1 MQEWIL
7 DLDKIIDKV
16 TLLKEENAQLNKR
29 IEELENINMQ
39 LKVAAETLST
49 KTNTIILEQ
58 QIGKNQSKDS
68 LVNDITNDNE
78 NRLGN
83 LTRNEVIKRLNEIEF
98 EINDCLKILENKS

>member
-7 DLDKIIDKV
+7 DLDKIINKV
-16 TLLKEENAQLNKR
+16 KLLKEENTQLNKR
-29 IEELENINMQ
+29 IEELENINEQ

-58 QIGKNQSKDS
+58 ETGKVLSIDS
-68 LVNDITNDNE
+68 LVNDNTNDKD

-83 LTRNEVIKRLNEIEF
+83 LTRNEVIERLNEIEL